1 MRKVFFVVLALVAF
15 ILSSCIGPTP
25 LVPPNIPTDAPIQ
38 DGQTNVDVDGVLLQW
53 AATGEN
59 LTYDLYLRRVTR
71 SVGTWQLVASNL
83 TEPRYVLTNLEPN
96 SKYEWKVLSRDPRGR
111 TVESPI
117 FSFETAPHLYVV
129 QAVEYNSGGPVEG
142 VLVCFFDESEL
153 LVQKTTNAEGLVK
166 FATDR
171 ESLKIVMKKYARGV
185 SIVEGL
191 KPTGKEA
198 KTVPIRLATNHPD
211 PNDPINSNLA
221 LNVEILDLSNNPI
234 DITQPITANFKVQ
247 ITFNTQHLPR
257 LIYSKLGSIPGAGT
271 ITNPRSSASNVYLA
285 TFTMGIAGFKGEV
298 PLYVVAYDANDNRYE
313 KIIYLTIQQSTYAL
327 DNLYRPEK
335 DLLMAITRRRG
346 IEFYSLPGL
355 ENILP
360 EVAPEGSNLLVLIRW
375 KLWSAASG
383 KDRPDAYNVYRSFDG
398 ENYTLIATVPYSTT
412 YNYAYDFSSELSPGK
427 RVWYAVSAVKGDF
440 ETELVDFG
448 SVVPLDVFNVQL
460 ISPADKETNVSR
472 RPIFKFKPTKQLFS
486 PEGTVTYNFN
496 VAIYP
501 WVQSE
506 TYPMTAFDE
515 EGNLVNF
522 STTNTNVVEV
532 SFAEHKWYMF
542 WVASGVVSPLF
553 ECPDMLEAG
562 QTYDWTVGYAYAIV
576 EDEDSVAISVACD
589 WIYSSLRYRFDP
601 ISYMEQDAF
610 NQFTVGSGL

>member
-1 MRKVFFVVLALVAF
+1 MRKSLLAVLALVAF
-15 ILSSCIGPTP
+15 ILSSCVGPTP
-25 LVPPNIPTDAPIQ
+25 LVPPSIDPNAPVQ
-38 DGQTNVDVDGVLLQW
+38 DGETNVDVDGVLLEW
-53 AATGEN
+53 VATGED
-59 LTYDLYLRRVTR
+59 LTYDLYIRRVTK
-71 SVGTWQLVASNL
+71 SVGAWQLVASNL
-83 TEPRYVLTNLEPN
+83 TEPRYVLTDLEPN
-96 SKYEWKVLSRDPRGR
+96 SKYEWKVVSRDPRGR

-117 FSFETAPHLYVV
+117 FSFETAPNLYIV

-142 VLVCFFDESEL
+142 VSVCFFDESEL
-153 LVQKTTNAEGLVK
+153 LIQKTTNAEGLVK

-171 ESLKIVMKKYARGV
+171 ETLKIVMKKYGRGV

-191 KPTGKEA
+191 RQTGKEA
-198 KTVPIRLATNHPD
+198 KTVPIRLATNNPD
-211 PNDPINSNLA
+211 PNDQINSDLA

-234 DITQPITANFKVQ
+234 DISQPIGADFKVKV
-247 ITFNTQHLPR
+247 TFTTQQLPR
-257 LIYSKLGSIPGAGT
+257 YIYSKLGSVPGAGL
-271 ITNPRSSASNVYLA
+271 ITSPRWLASNVYET

-313 KIIYLTIQQSTYAL
+313 KIIYLTIQPNAYAE

-346 IEFYSLPGL
+346 VEFYSVPGF
-355 ENILP
+355 ENISP
-360 EVAPEGSNLLVLIRW
+360 EVAPEGSNLLVLVRW
-375 KLWSAASG
+375 KLWSADTG

-412 YNYAYDFSSELSPGK
+412 FNYAYDFSSELSPGK
-427 RVWYAVSAVKGDF
+427 RVWYAVSAVKDDF
-440 ETELVDFG
+440 ETELIDFG
-448 SVVPLDVFNVQL
+448 SVVPLDSFNVQL

-472 RPIFKFKPTKQLFS
+472 RPIFKFKPTKQLTS

-506 TYPMTAFDE
+506 IYPITAFDQ
-515 EGNLVNF
+515 EGRLVNF
-522 STTNTNVVEV
+522 STTSANIVQVP
-532 SFAEHKWYMF
+532 FAEHKWYMF
-542 WVASGVVSPLF
+542 WVSGGSVVPLY
-553 ECPDMLEAG
+553 EYPDMLEAG

-576 EDEDSVAISVACD
+576 EDDDSVAISVACD
-589 WIYSSLRYRFDP
+589 WIYSSLRYGVDP
-601 ISYMEQDAF
+601 IIIMEQDVF